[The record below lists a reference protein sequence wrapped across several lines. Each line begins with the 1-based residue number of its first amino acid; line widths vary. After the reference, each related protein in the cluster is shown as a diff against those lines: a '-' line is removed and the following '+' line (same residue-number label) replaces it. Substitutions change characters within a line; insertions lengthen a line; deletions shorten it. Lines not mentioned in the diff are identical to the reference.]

1 MADNTVSLD
10 SSYMYNSRSV
20 AAQGKRELDRD
31 AFLKILITQLQYQ
44 DPTQPMQ
51 DKEFIAQMAQF
62 SSLEQMNKVAS
73 SNEQVFQVSAMALGA
88 QLLGNTV
95 SYMDEEGNVKS
106 GEVTAVKS
114 VEGQIKVQV
123 GEELVDLS
131 LIDQVSRQS

>member
-1 MADNTVSLD
+1 MSDNSVSLN
-10 SSYMYNSRSV
+10 SSYMYNSRNV
-20 AAQGKRELDRD
+20 GPQGKRELDRD

-73 SNEQVFQVSAMALGA
+73 SNEQVFQVSAMALGT
-88 QLLGNTV
+88 QLLGNNV
-95 SYMDEEGNVKS
+95 SYHDEDGNVKT
-106 GEVTAVKS
+106 GEVKAVKN

-123 GEELVDLS
+123 DDQLVDLS
-131 LIDQVSRQS
+131 VIDQVSHQS